1 MLFRSFW
8 VGEIADRSQ
17 IDAYH
22 TAVES
27 QAAALQV
34 LGPGV
39 AAEEVHRAYAE
50 VIQAAGFEY
59 PFRCGRATGF
69 SFLERP
75 QLVFGDRTEL
85 KPGMVF
91 AVDGSVTVPGKFRAQ
106 VGDSFI
112 ITEDG
117 YEQITSHPKAIED
130 VIL

>member
-1 MLFRSFW
+1 MLR
-8 VGEIADRSQ
+8 
-17 IDAYH
+17 
-22 TAVES
+22 
-27 QAAALQV
+27 
-34 LGPGV
+34 PGV
-39 AAEEVHRAYAE
+39 LAEEVHTAYAE
-50 VIQAAGFEY
+50 VIQSAGFEY

-75 QLVFGDRTEL
+75 QLVYGDKTVL

-117 YEQITSHPKAIED
+117 YEQITAHPKAIPE
-130 VIL
+130 VIV